1 MWLSKTKINEYIL
14 NSYSKILNKN
24 EYDFIEIET
33 PYFTNNFFLIKTK
46 VWKKI
51 IDEYGQTYDEIP
63 ISNYHRKNNTKIMF
77 VNNGFGI
84 HTMYNTIYGNK
95 NRWGI
100 GGEDSEEKELKF
112 VNELK
117 KIIL

>member
-1 MWLSKTKINEYIL
+1 
-14 NSYSKILNKN
+14 
-24 EYDFIEIET
+24 
-33 PYFTNNFFLIKTK
+33 
-46 VWKKI
+46 
-51 IDEYGQTYDEIP
+51 
-63 ISNYHRKNNTKIMF
+63 MF

-100 GGEDSEEKELKF
+100 GGEDSEEKELNF